1 MRTHLV
7 VLTPE
12 LLDQDLRIDSVFE
25 PLHAETLIAELAVER
40 LVGAVLPGFAGID
53 EGSVDV
59 LVCEPAQDGA
69 RNELRA
75 VVHIEA

>member
-12 LLDQDLRIDSVFE
+12 LLDQDLRIDSVLE

-40 LVGAVLPGFAGID
+40 LVGAVLPGFSGID

-59 LVCEPAQDGA
+59 LACEPAQDGA
-69 RNELRA
+69 QDEFRSF
-75 VVHIEA
+75 V